1 MIKFENGDVTKAV
14 PDEGNILLIP
24 HVVNSHGI
32 MGSGVA
38 WALMNRWIEVHD
50 NYVKW
55 FNRNIYNDKLRGG
68 SFYFDLGEIQL
79 VPVEEN
85 IIVVNMVAQKFGE
98 DKILG
103 RNIPP
108 IRIAALEECIER
120 VSDFIERN
128 KDQSFEIAAPKFG
141 SLRAGGDW
149 DKDIFPLIKKHWDW
163 YKVTIYEYN

>member
-1 MIKFENGDVTKAV
+1 MIKYVSGNVLDAV
-14 PDEGNILLIP
+14 PDDGNILLIP

-38 WALMNRWIEVHD
+38 WALMNKWERVHND
-50 NYVKW
+50 YSNWYKRNLYYENLL
-55 FNRNIYNDKLRGG
+55 NRTV
-68 SFYFDLGEIQL
+68 YFDLGEIQF
-79 VPVEEN
+79 VPVESN
-85 IIVVNMVAQKFGE
+85 KFVINMVAQKFGE
-98 DKILG
+98 DNILG

-120 VSDFIERN
+120 VADFIERN

-163 YKVTIYEYN
+163 YKVTIYEYS